1 MLVLVAA
8 FLVLAVLVG
17 SAAYLPLPV
26 TVVAGV
32 AIALWLVVFAAR
44 ERGKHSRTRKG

>member
-1 MLVLVAA
+1 MLILVVA

-26 TVVAGV
+26 TVVLGA

-44 ERGKHSRTRKG
+44 ERGKHGRTRKG